1 MPSVN
6 ATLVAALERNG
17 PQKKEEDGGI
27 IRAGYDDYLDGLRDI
42 RRTAKEWL
50 ANLEARERESTGIR
64 TLKVGFNKVFG
75 YYIEVSNSFLEKVPY
90 RFQRKQTLVGG
101 ERFITEELKEIEN
114 KILTAHDEAVALENK
129 IFAELNSLLMEN
141 LHALQNTA
149 RALAEIDVLAAFAS
163 VSAKNGYVKPVIG
176 KKVRALDIKAGRH
189 PVVETLLERGAYVPN
204 DTLLDCCDNRT
215 MIITGP
221 NMAGKSTY
229 MRQVALIVLMAH
241 VGCFVPAES
250 AEITL
255 TDRIFTRIG
264 ASDDLTGGQSTFMVE
279 MIEVATILN
288 YATSS
293 SLLILDEIGRGTSTY
308 DGLSIAWAVL
318 EYITANIRAKTL
330 FATHFHELTDVESF
344 GGVKNY
350 RVLVS
355 ESGEKIVFLHKIARG
370 SASRSFGV
378 EVASLAGVKKPV
390 IEHAKRIMTELERQA
405 RDRDANRI
413 IMASA
418 EQTKAVQVSFFDEK
432 ESEIEK
438 EIKELNIDTLAP
450 VQALTVLNDLKKK
463 LTDSE

>member
-1 MPSVN
+1 M
-6 ATLVAALERNG
+6 
-17 PQKKEEDGGI
+17 
-27 IRAGYDDYLDGLRDI
+27 
-42 RRTAKEWL
+42 
-50 ANLEARERESTGIR
+50 
-64 TLKVGFNKVFG
+64 
-75 YYIEVSNSFLEKVPY
+75 
-90 RFQRKQTLVGG
+90 
-101 ERFITEELKEIEN
+101 
-114 KILTAHDEAVALENK
+114 
-129 IFAELNSLLMEN
+129 
-141 LHALQNTA
+141 
-149 RALAEIDVLAAFAS
+149 
-163 VSAKNGYVKPVIG
+163 
-176 KKVRALDIKAGRH
+176 
-189 PVVETLLERGAYVPN
+189 VETLLERGAYVPN

-390 IEHAKRIMTELERQA
+390 IEHAKRIMAELERQA

-438 EIKELNIDTLAP
+438 EIKELNIDTLTP